1 MQPIW
6 LSAGLTLADDQQQLI
21 DGVGH
26 RMHRFG
32 KHRRTSADQEAK
44 KLCGCDTGVGAER
57 DRCRSGL
64 GTVRRHQVHLPCT
77 RWRETMAPALRMPCR
92 SAIDSPRL
100 AAPDNARPTAASYRP
115 YEPNVS
121 YGFRFG

>member
-1 MQPIW
+1 MVSATECTDSASITELPLMKKPKNFAVAIPASAPNATVVAAIW
-6 LSAGLTLADDQQQLI
+6 
-21 DGVGH
+21 
-26 RMHRFG
+26 
-32 KHRRTSADQEAK
+32 
-44 KLCGCDTGVGAER
+44 ER
-57 DRCRSGL
+57 LVAIRL
-64 GTVRRHQVHLPCT
+64 GLPCT
-77 RWRETMAPALRMPCR
+77 RWREMTATALRMPCR